1 MSKLN
6 VVFFLHLFFLTSV
19 RAADWEVSCKNG
31 IENNYGVSSNI
42 NREIDTTFSS
52 LNVNPINNSFSII
65 TFMHGKFNEEIHRS
79 QEKAQVKVNG
89 NKVMSEVSYSDG
101 GDATRITLKINESD
115 EYYPMNYFYNG
126 STVILV
132 QYSGAIFAFSIEG
145 FNDAMKEF
153 KSVCLLNE

>member
-1 MSKLN
+1 
-6 VVFFLHLFFLTSV
+6 
-19 RAADWEVSCKNG
+19 
-31 IENNYGVSSNI
+31 
-42 NREIDTTFSS
+42 
-52 LNVNPINNSFSII
+52 
-65 TFMHGKFNEEIHRS
+65 MHGKFNEEIHRS